1 MNTLVLLVEDF
12 KTSVNV
18 KLDIG
23 NRNFIRRYLPSP
35 SHAESLIGLANAF
48 SESSSTNAHIM
59 IGPYGSG
66 KSLIA
71 KVIADLVS
79 NSLPKKDIDL
89 LIKKFEKVHQ
99 DVYKSLKS
107 IRNLNRK
114 YLPVTLSGYEGS
126 FNEAITRAIVQKMKE
141 EGIEVDLIGERIEII
156 NVVKKWRSEFPQ
168 TYEHFLELLKVRE
181 ISINQ
186 WLRKLEHPNSNEV
199 EWFKEIYPTLTSGA
213 RFTIRYKDHFL
224 EQLAIIN
231 EKLEEENVGIF
242 IIYDEFGRFLQ
253 SLATNEVHKTM
264 QDIQDLAEM
273 AVRSKNLMHLLLI
286 SHKNMSQYML
296 GFHEEYRS
304 EFQRV
309 EKRFLTYFVESD
321 SATYYRITENYLS
334 KINKEIKDS
343 FHVDNEAL
351 MQNLRIF
358 NLFDE
363 LNIQEIEKLIVEG
376 SYPIHPIT
384 LYLLPRISKHFGQ
397 NERTLFTFLQSNETS
412 GLKNHIRKSTQYYF
426 AHQLF
431 DYFFSNIDEQLLNN
445 DSAEPLKVYRKINAN
460 LSKEENPLY
469 EKILKFITL
478 WNLSHS
484 NRIYKID
491 SSLISFAL
499 GEEKQKLEVAL
510 EEMEKKKFLRF
521 NRILNKWELYEG
533 SPVVVQELI
542 EREKEKLKLNQES
555 RADIAGKMLPQ
566 KFFLSTKYNDQKN
579 ITRFIRV
586 KLVPSSLL
594 LQDDLTSIL
603 VETQKSDGLAI
614 LVALEDKDHYKDLVD
629 VVKGVNEELVFFCF
643 IKEEFKGIQ
652 NAIDE
657 EQAIGRLLTDK
668 KLLSEHVLLK
678 EELMII
684 QEEAKFAIKQFL
696 DKYFRFDRDVI
707 WFFNGKQLKLRNVIE
722 FENFLSEVMNTKYNR
737 TPVIMNDS
745 INRYNINPVQ
755 QRALIR
761 VLNGVLTE
769 NHLEN
774 LGIEGQGPDYLI
786 YATVFKN
793 NGLDVNNLNEIKDEY
808 FSLLRESLL
817 KELRINPKGSLES
830 LYNILANTPYGIR
843 DPIIPLLFVS
853 LLRDKWDQ
861 LMFYSFDM
869 FVPALQ
875 AEKIYEMFKEPSE
888 YQYEYH
894 QYSESLLIFMEEI
907 EEVVAD
913 YISEYVL
920 DKTILIK
927 ISSGL
932 LNWLRSLPKCIQI
945 TETFMKELNELKEV
959 IRKSEV
965 NPLKSIESLFSI
977 YQGNIEA
984 LKKDMDLLTLG
995 FNQYKNSNE
1004 NYLLEKLNL
1013 RSFSSKKDYLKK
1025 FKGKEIINNHL
1036 LNVLSK
1042 TNNFEQFAADYIG
1055 TEMQDWSDITLALFK
1070 KQIENDLQGLENNA
1084 SDLDGNL
1091 IELTV
1096 NNESKFIQKVELST
1110 KSETIFNNVDRIIKN
1125 AGRSVAKE
1133 EIDFIIFKLI
1143 DKYVK

>member
-1 MNTLVLLVEDF
+1 MNTLVLLVDDF

-23 NRNFIRRYLPSP
+23 NRNFIKRYLPSP

-48 SESSSTNAHIM
+48 SKTDSTNAHIM

-71 KVIADLVS
+71 KVIADFVS

-107 IRNLNRK
+107 ISKLNRN

-126 FNEAITRAIVQKMKE
+126 FSEAITRAIVRKMKE

-156 NVVKKWRSEFPQ
+156 NIVKKWRSEFPQ
-168 TYEHFLELLKVRE
+168 TYEHFLELLKVRG
-181 ISINQ
+181 INIDQ
-186 WLRKLEHPNSNEV
+186 WLRKLEHPNSNELK
-199 EWFKEIYPTLTSGA
+199 WFKEVYPTLTSGA
-213 RFTIRYKDHFL
+213 SFTIRFKDHFL

-231 EKLEEENVGIF
+231 KKLEEENLGIF

-253 SLATNEVHKTM
+253 SVATDEVHKTM

-309 EKRFLTYFVESD
+309 EKRFLTYFVEGD

-334 KINKEIKDS
+334 KINKEIKGS
-343 FHVDNEAL
+343 FDVDKDEL

-376 SYPIHPIT
+376 SYPIHPMT
-384 LYLLPRISKHFGQ
+384 LYLLPKISKHFGQ

-412 GLKNHIRKSTQYYF
+412 GLKNHIKKSNQYYF
-426 AHQLF
+426 AYQLF
-431 DYFFSNIDEQLLNN
+431 DYFFTNIDEQLLNN
-445 DSAEPLKVYRKINAN
+445 DSEPLKIYRKISSN
-460 LSKEENPLY
+460 LSREENSLY

-478 WNLSHS
+478 WDLSHS
-484 NRIYKID
+484 NSIYKID

-510 EEMEKKKFLRF
+510 EEMAKKKFLRF

-533 SPVVVQELI
+533 SPIVVQELI
-542 EREKEKLKLNQES
+542 AREKEKLKLNEEN
-555 RADIAGKMLPQ
+555 RANIAGKMLPK

-586 KLVPSSLL
+586 KLVPSSVL
-594 LQDDLTSIL
+594 LQDDLINVL
-603 VETQKSDGLAI
+603 AETKKSDGLAF
-614 LVALEDKDHYKDLVD
+614 LVALEDKDHYKDLEE
-629 VVKGVNEELVFFCF
+629 VVKGVKEELVFFCF

-657 EQAIGRLLTDK
+657 EKAIGRLLTDK

-684 QEEAKFAIKQFL
+684 QEEAKFTIKQFL
-696 DKYFRFDRDVI
+696 DKYFRFDGDVI
-707 WFFNGKQLKLRNVIE
+707 WFFNGKKLKLRNVIE
-722 FENFLSEVMNTKYNR
+722 FENYLSEVMNTKFNR

-745 INRYNINPVQ
+745 INRYNINAVQ

-761 VLNGVLTE
+761 VLNGVLTA

-793 NGLDVNNLNEIKDEY
+793 NGLDVNNLNEIKDRY
-808 FSLLRESLL
+808 LSSLRESLL
-817 KELRINPKGSLES
+817 KELRINPKGSLKS
-830 LYNILANTPYGIR
+830 LYNILASTPYGIR

-894 QYSESLLIFMEEI
+894 KYSESLLRFMEGI
-907 EEVVAD
+907 EKVVTD

-945 TETFMKELNELKEV
+945 TETFMEELIELKEI

-977 YQGNIEA
+977 YEGNIEA
-984 LKKDMDLLTLG
+984 LKKDMDLLALG
-995 FNQYKNSNE
+995 FNQYRNLNE

-1042 TNNFEQFAADYIG
+1042 TTNFEQFAADYIG
-1055 TEMQDWSDITLALFK
+1055 TEMQDWSDTTLALFK
-1070 KQIENDLQGLENNA
+1070 KQVENDLQSLENND
-1084 SDLDGNL
+1084 SDLVDNL
-1091 IELTV
+1091 IELMV
-1096 NNESKFIQKVELST
+1096 NNESKFIQKIELST

-1133 EIDFIIFKLI
+1133 EIGYIIFKLI